1 MKVQQVGRELG
12 VKYVL
17 EGSVR
22 KAGNKVRVTAQLVDT
37 ATGHHLW
44 AERYDRDLKDIFA
57 LQDEI
62 TKGIITALQVKLT
75 MGEEARLLAKGTK
88 NIEAY
93 IKLLQGTEYL
103 LLMNKEGNILA
114 RKMAE
119 EVIALDPDYP
129 RAYRLLAMTN
139 WLDAFL
145 RWSNSPGKSLASA
158 EELAQKVLAMD
169 ESDSISHRLL
179 GYIYLLKKE
188 HDKAIAGAERAVALD
203 PNASGNLAALGFF
216 LNFAGRPEEAIVWY
230 KKAIRLDPI
239 PAPLYYLQ
247 LGHIYRNAGR
257 YEEAISELKK
267 ALHRNPDNL
276 LAHLHLASAYSSLG
290 REEEAQAEAA
300 EVLRIDP
307 KFSLDYWS
315 KTIPYK
321 NKADENRLI
330 GALRKAGLK

>member
-1 MKVQQVGRELG
+1 M
-12 VKYVL
+12 
-17 EGSVR
+17 
-22 KAGNKVRVTAQLVDT
+22 
-37 ATGHHLW
+37 
-44 AERYDRDLKDIFA
+44 
-57 LQDEI
+57 
-62 TKGIITALQVKLT
+62 
-75 MGEEARLLAKGTK
+75 AKGTK

-93 IKLLQGTEYL
+93 LKLLQGTEYL
-103 LLMNKEGNILA
+103 LRMNKEGNILA

-119 EVIALDPDYP
+119 EVIGLDPDYP
-129 RAYRLLAMTN
+129 RRDRTRHRRLLDQGPA
-139 WLDAFL
+139 
-145 RWSNSPGKSLASA
+145 RWSNSPGKSLSSA
-158 EELAQKVLAMD
+158 EELSQKVRAMD

-188 HDKAIAGAERAVALD
+188 HDKAIAEAERAVAID
-203 PNASGNLAALGFF
+203 PNASGNLAALGLF

-257 YEEAISELKK
+257 YEEAILELKK

-315 KTIPYK
+315 KTIPYRNQADK
-321 NKADENRLI
+321 NHLI